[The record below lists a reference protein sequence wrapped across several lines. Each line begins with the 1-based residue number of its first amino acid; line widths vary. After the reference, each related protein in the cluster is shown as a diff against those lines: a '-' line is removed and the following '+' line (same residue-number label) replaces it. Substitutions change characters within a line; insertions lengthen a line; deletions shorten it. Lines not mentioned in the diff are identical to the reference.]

1 MNTVKKFLSNES
13 GATFIEYALLAAIV
27 GIGLVAALG
36 SLKTSVSKSFSK
48 VGAQL

>member
-36 SLKTSVSKSFSK
+36 ALQTKVSGTFSNVSKS
-48 VGAQL
+48 L